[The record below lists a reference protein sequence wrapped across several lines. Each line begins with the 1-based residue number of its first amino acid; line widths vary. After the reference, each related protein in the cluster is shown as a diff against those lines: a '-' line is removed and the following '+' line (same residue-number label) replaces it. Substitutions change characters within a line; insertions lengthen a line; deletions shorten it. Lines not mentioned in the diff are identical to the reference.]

1 MKKIVLKLDLHDD
14 RQKQKAL
21 KAVSTLHGIDEMSM
35 DMKTQKMTI
44 VGSVDPVAVVDK
56 LRKLFP
62 AVLIFSVGPA
72 KEEKKEG
79 GDKKDGG
86 DKKEGGDKKDGGDK
100 KADANKQLV
109 YPPWYPPPYGY
120 GPPPYGYGPPP
131 QPYPQ
136 FVIRSAEE
144 DPNSCVIC

>member
-1 MKKIVLKLDLHDD
+1 
-14 RQKQKAL
+14 
-21 KAVSTLHGIDEMSM
+21 MSV
-35 DMKTQKMTI
+35 DMKAGKMTI

-62 AVLIFSVGPA
+62 AVLIVSVGPA

-79 GDKKDGG
+79 DKKDGDKKDG
-86 DKKEGGDKKDGGDK
+86 DKKDGEKKDGEKKDGDKKDGDK
-100 KADANKQLV
+100 NKQLV

-120 GPPPYGYGPPP
+120 GPPP
-131 QPYPQ
+131 QPYPH

>member
-1 MKKIVLKLDLHDD
+1 
-14 RQKQKAL
+14 
-21 KAVSTLHGIDEMSM
+21 MSV
-35 DMKTQKMTI
+35 DMKAQKMTI
-44 VGSVDPVAVVDK
+44 IGAADPVAVVGK

-62 AVLIFSVGPA
+62 AALIVSVGPA

-79 GDKKDGG
+79 
-86 DKKEGGDKKDGGDK
+86 DKKEGGDKKDGDKKDGDK
-100 KADANKQLV
+100 KKEGDKKEDASKQLV
-109 YPPWYPPPYGY
+109 YPPWY
-120 GPPPYGYGPPP
+120 PPPYGYGPPP

>member
-1 MKKIVLKLDLHDD
+1 MKKIVLKLDLHDN

-21 KAVSTLHGIDEMSM
+21 KAVSTIHGIDEMAM
-35 DMKTQKMTI
+35 DMKTQKMTV

-62 AVLIFSVGPA
+62 AVLIFSIGPA
-72 KEEKKEG
+72 KEEKK
-79 GDKKDGG
+79 DGAG
-86 DKKEGGDKKDGGDK
+86 DKKEGDK
-100 KADANKQLV
+100 KADANKQPV
-109 YPPWYPPPYGY
+109 YPPWY
-120 GPPPYGYGPPP
+120 PPPYGYGPPP